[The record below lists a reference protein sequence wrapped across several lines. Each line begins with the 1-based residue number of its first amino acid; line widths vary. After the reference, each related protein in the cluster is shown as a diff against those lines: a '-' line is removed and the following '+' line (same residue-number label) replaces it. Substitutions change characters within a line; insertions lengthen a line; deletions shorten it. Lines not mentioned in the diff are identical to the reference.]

1 MEDAKSGSNILT
13 SDPYLHWVNAQ
24 YNSLSSGTDGKSK
37 TQKKKKTKA
46 RRKTH
51 MNINALVGPQTD
63 TWTKFFVLNV
73 KTAEKSKESI
83 LSNMKILVGLR
94 KLLQNN

>member
-1 MEDAKSGSNILT
+1 MEYAKSGSDILT
-13 SDPYLHWVNAQ
+13 MNSYLHRTDAQ
-24 YNSLSSGTDGKSK
+24 HNSLSSDTDGKSK

-63 TWTKFFVLNV
+63 TWTKFFMLNV
-73 KTAEKSKESI
+73 KTAEKK
-83 LSNMKILVGLR
+83 
-94 KLLQNN
+94 